1 MKYSG
6 GTIRKPGFHTNL
18 TLSSPVKNIL
28 VSVNNDSSTYSY
40 ALIGKSHPVQSKEG
54 NELEGK
60 VILHIDEFKFQGFTV
75 YFF

>member
-28 VSVNNDSSTYSY
+28 VSVNNDSYSY
-40 ALIGKSHPVQSKEG
+40 ALTGKSHLHSKEG

-60 VILHIDEFKFQGFTV
+60 VNTARR
-75 YFF
+75 